1 MDFHFFSNFSSS
13 TVFEGFCW
21 CAKDTVKLMV
31 SAAIGAQEAPLPTDF
46 LRVDSW
52 LGQQKKGFVIPLKNG
67 KLIKRRLSFHKL
79 DRSSDQIESE

>member
-1 MDFHFFSNFSSS
+1 
-13 TVFEGFCW
+13 
-21 CAKDTVKLMV
+21 MV

-67 KLIKRRLSFHKL
+67 KLIKLIKRRLSFHKP